1 MIKSRKSINISGKII
16 GDGCSPF
23 LIAEIGLNH
32 NKDINLAKKIIKSA
46 KDNGADAVKFQT
58 FITEQLIS
66 KKSKAFSLFKSL
78 ELSKNDF
85 KEISNYCKKQK
96 IIFFSTPF
104 AIECVE
110 WLEEIDVPC
119 YKIASSD
126 LNYTDLLVA
135 VAKTKKT
142 VILSTG
148 ISNFKTIKKAVSI
161 INKNGNDNIIILHT
175 ISKYPPDYKDMNLR
189 MIEYFRS
196 KFKYPIG
203 FSDHTID
210 NTMSLIARTLGASI
224 FERHF
229 TINKKLK
236 GPDHS
241 ISLEP
246 KELLDLRNRLNEV
259 DAALEFNKITRADLI
274 IEKSARRG
282 LYTKEDI
289 QKGQKINRDLISAI
303 RPVEGLS
310 YNDLPFILGKKTKKK
325 ILKGKP
331 VDWSCF

>member
-1 MIKSRKSINISGKII
+1 MTKKRKSINISGKII
-16 GDGCSPF
+16 GDDYPPF

-32 NKDINLAKKIIKSA
+32 NKDISLAKKIIKSA
-46 KDNGADAVKFQT
+46 KESGADAVKFQT

-85 KEISNYCKKQK
+85 KEISYYCKKQK

-104 AIECVE
+104 AVECVD
-110 WLEEIDVPC
+110 WLEEINVPC

-126 LNYTDLLVA
+126 LNYTDLLIT
-135 VAKTKKT
+135 VAKTKKP

-148 ISNFKTIKKAVSI
+148 ISNFKTIKKAISV
-161 INKNGNDNIIILHT
+161 INKNGNDNIIIFHT
-175 ISKYPPDYKDMNLR
+175 ISKYPPEYKDMNLR

-196 KFKYPIG
+196 KFNYPIG

-210 NTMSLIARTLGASI
+210 NTMSLIARALGASI

-229 TINKKLK
+229 TIDKKLK

-246 KELLDLRNRLNEV
+246 GDFLDLKNKLKNIDE
-259 DAALEFNKITRADLI
+259 ALVFNKDTRSDMI
-274 IEKSARRG
+274 IEKGAKRG
-282 LYTKEDI
+282 LFAKEDI
-289 QKGQKINRDLISAI
+289 KKGQKINKDLISII
-303 RPVEGLS
+303 RPVEGLTA
-310 YNDLPFILGKKTKKK
+310 NDLSAILGKECKKD
-325 ILKGKP
+325 ILKGESF
-331 VDWSCF
+331 DSTCF

>member
-1 MIKSRKSINISGKII
+1 MRKSINISGKII
-16 GDGCSPF
+16 GDYQNPY

-32 NKDINLAKKIIKSA
+32 NHDIKLAQKMIKSA

-66 KKSKAFSLFKSL
+66 KKSKAFPLFKDL
-78 ELSKNDF
+78 EFSKNDF
-85 KEISNYCKKQK
+85 KVISDYCKKVN
-96 IIFFSTPF
+96 ITFFSTPF
-104 AIECVE
+104 CLKCVE
-110 WLEEIDVPC
+110 WLEEINVPC

-126 LNYTDLLVA
+126 LNYIDLLVA
-135 VAKTKKT
+135 VAKTGKP

-148 ISNFKTIKKAVSI
+148 ISNMKIIKNAISI

-175 ISKYPPDYKDMNLR
+175 ISKYPPEYKDMNLG
-189 MIEYFRS
+189 MIKYFRS
-196 KFKYPIG
+196 KFDYPIG
-203 FSDHTID
+203 FSDHTTD
-210 NTMSLIARTLGASI
+210 NTMSLVARVLGASI

-229 TINKKLK
+229 TIDKKLN

-246 KELLDLRNRLNEV
+246 GDFLDLKNKLNNV
-259 DAALEFNKITRADLI
+259 DEALVFNKEKRADMI

-282 LYTKEDI
+282 LYAKTDI
-289 QKGQKINRDLISAI
+289 QKGQEINKDLISII

-310 YNDLPFILGKKTKKK
+310 VDELPLILGKKIKRA
-325 ILKGKP
+325 ILKG
-331 VDWSCF
+331 DSIDRSCF